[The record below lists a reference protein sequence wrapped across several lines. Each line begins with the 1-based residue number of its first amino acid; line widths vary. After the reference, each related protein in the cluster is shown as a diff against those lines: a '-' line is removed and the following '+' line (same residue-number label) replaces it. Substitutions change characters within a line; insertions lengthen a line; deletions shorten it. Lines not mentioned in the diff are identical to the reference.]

1 MVLNGGEAGHNLTH
15 VRIGKG
21 NVFNIIK
28 LMSYVHFS
36 INVSKAVCLYFDINN
51 SSSSL
56 AQLATVTDKKVN
68 ILCVS
73 F

>member
-1 MVLNGGEAGHNLTH
+1 MVLKGGETGHNLTH
-15 VRIGKG
+15 ARVGKG

-28 LMSYVHFS
+28 LMSYIHFS
-36 INVSKAVCLYFDINN
+36 INVSKAVSLYFNIN
-51 SSSSL
+51 SSSSFL
-56 AQLATVTDKKVN
+56 ADLATVTDKKVD

>member
-1 MVLNGGEAGHNLTH
+1 MVLNGGETGHNLTH
-15 VRIGKG
+15 ARVGKG

-28 LMSYVHFS
+28 LMSYIHYS
-36 INVSKAVCLYFDINN
+36 INVSKAVCLYFDINS

-56 AQLATVTDKKVN
+56 ADLATVTDKKVD
-68 ILCVS
+68 IFCGS